1 MRHDFGVGLG
11 GKLVSFGLQLVFQL
25 NIILNDSVVDDDNL
39 SGAVAMRVG
48 VFFRGAAMRG
58 PARVS
63 DAIQAVKRGLGDG
76 LFEVAQLSRG
86 APNLHF
92 AVLLDDGNAGR
103 IVAAILEPPQT
114 VQNQRHDFLRS
125 DIPDDPAHVSLTPA
139 SNFKELAKGNP
150 SATNLD

>member
-1 MRHDFGVGLG
+1 MTRSLIS
-11 GKLVSFGLQLVFQL
+11 SF
-25 NIILNDSVVDDDNL
+25 
-39 SGAVAMRVG
+39 
-48 VFFRGAAMRG
+48 FFLKN
-58 PARVS
+58 PAPPEIS
-63 DAIQAVKRGLGDG
+63 PFPLPAPLPIPIQPVNRRLGDG

-92 AVLLDDGNAGR
+92 AVLLDDGDARR

-125 DIPDDPAHVSLTPA
+125 NIPDDPAHVSLTPA